1 MTTAQNL
8 PVLFLTDPI
17 VLPGMVVPI
26 ELDESAQAAI
36 DAAQAGKTGA
46 VLVAPR
52 LDEGY
57 ASYGVVATIEQ
68 VGRMRGGAPAAVL
81 KAERR
86 ARIGHGVTGPGAALW
101 VEAEPVEDAAPDERT
116 TELAAEYKKLVVA
129 VLQRREA
136 WQIIDIVN
144 QLDKPEAIADTAGYA
159 PYLTNDQKR
168 ELLETPDVAAR
179 LTKQIEWIKDHIAEV
194 EVTDKISED
203 VREGME
209 KSQRE
214 FLLRQQ
220 LNAIRKELG
229 EDEPDG
235 ADDYRTRVENADLP
249 EHVRAEAL
257 REVGRLERASD
268 QSPESGWIRTWLDT
282 VLDLPWTVTTEDSSD
297 VSAARAVLDA
307 DHHGLDEVKDRMVE
321 YLAVRAR
328 RAARGLEVVGGRGS
342 GAVMVLVGP
351 PGVGKTS
358 LGESVAK
365 ALGRK
370 FVRVALGGVRDE
382 AEIRGHRRT
391 YVGALPGRIV
401 RAVKEAGSMNPVV
414 LLDEI
419 DKVGSDFRGDPAAA
433 LLEVLDPAQNHTFR
447 DHYLDLDL
455 DLSNV
460 LFIATANVMDTIPGP
475 LLDRMELITVDGYTE
490 ADKVAIARDFLVP
503 RQLERN
509 ALTAEEVSITDAA
522 LREIAANYTR
532 EAGVRQMERL
542 VAKALRKAATRLVTG
557 ESDEPGTLGYE
568 PELGYDNVIDIESG
582 PQPAGQLAS
591 LVVDVDNLTDYLGRP
606 RFTPD
611 SVERTAVPGVATG
624 LAVTG
629 AGGDVLYIEANA
641 AEGER
646 ALTLTGQLGDV
657 MKESAQ
663 IALTYVRSHLEEIG
677 IEPKVLDRN
686 IHIHF
691 PAGAVPKDGPSA
703 GVTMVTALVS
713 LALGRQ
719 VRGDVGM
726 TGEVTLNGRV
736 LPIGGVKQKLLAA
749 QRAGLKTVFIPARN
763 EADLDEVP
771 AEVLAALDVRPVADV
786 ADILAYA
793 IEPIAE
799 PAADGGIARSA
810 GVGRE
815 PGRQFDRAEHRAL
828 QRQRGGAGLVEV
840 AGTLQRDTE

>member
-1 MTTAQNL
+1 
-8 PVLFLTDPI
+8 
-17 VLPGMVVPI
+17 MVVPI

-36 DAAQAGKTGA
+36 DAARAAKTDA
-46 VLVAPR
+46 VLLAPR
-52 LDEGY
+52 LTEGY

-86 ARIGHGVTGPGAALW
+86 AKIGHGVTGPGAALW
-101 VEAEPVEDAAPDERT
+101 VEAEPVQTPAADGRT
-116 TELAAEYKKLVVA
+116 KELAAEYKKLVVS

-136 WQIIDIVN
+136 WQIIDAVN
-144 QLDKPEAIADTAGYA
+144 QLSDPSAIADTAGYA
-159 PYLTNDQKR
+159 PYLSNEQKR
-168 ELLETPDVAAR
+168 ELLETPDVTQR
-179 LTKQIEWIKDHIAEV
+179 LHTLIEWTKDHIAEA
-194 EVTDKISED
+194 EITEKISDD
-203 VREGME
+203 VREGLE

-235 ADDYRTRVENADLP
+235 ADDYRTRIEQADLP
-249 EHVRAEAL
+249 DNVRAEAL

-282 VLDLPWTVTTEDSSD
+282 VLELPWTVKTTDRTD

-321 YLAVRAR
+321 YLAVRSR

-342 GAVMVLVGP
+342 GAVLALVGP

-358 LGESVAK
+358 LGESVAR
-365 ALGRK
+365 AMGRE

-401 RAVKEAGSMNPVV
+401 RAIKEAGSMNPVV

-455 DLSNV
+455 DLSDV
-460 LFIATANVMDTIPGP
+460 LFIATANVMETIPGP

-490 ADKVAIARDFLVP
+490 DDKVAIAREFLVP

-509 ALTAEEVSITDAA
+509 ALTADEVRVTDAA

-542 VAKALRKAATRLVTG
+542 IAKALRKAATRLSEDATATAAA
-557 ESDEPGTLGYE
+557 ESEVV
-568 PELGYDNVIDIESG
+568 ELGYGADLGYDV
-582 PQPAGQLAS
+582 PVAS
-591 LVVDVDNLTDYLGRP
+591 LTIDLGNLKDYLGRP

-629 AGGDVLYIEANA
+629 LGGDVLYIEANA

-646 ALTLTGQLGDV
+646 SLTLTGQLGDV

-677 IEPKVLDRN
+677 IEPSVLDRN
-686 IHIHF
+686 IHVHF

-713 LALGRQ
+713 LALDRQ
-719 VRGDVGM
+719 VRADVGM

-763 EADLDEVP
+763 EPDLDDVP

-786 ADILAYA
+786 AEILAYA
-793 IEPIAE
+793 IEPVAE
-799 PAADGGIARSA
+799 PALDGR
-810 GVGRE
+810 
-815 PGRQFDRAEHRAL
+815 
-828 QRQRGGAGLVEV
+828 
-840 AGTLQRDTE
+840 TLAATA